1 MKKYF
6 IKTYG
11 CQMNHS
17 DSMIVSKILNDA
29 GFKKIENLKE
39 ADIILILTC
48 AVREHAEK
56 RVLGQI
62 LSLSSLKK
70 RKKCLIGILGC
81 MVKSLKEKLI
91 TGCLKEDF
99 IDFLLGPDTYRK
111 LPEIIEKKFKIYE
124 NKPIAIIEEEKETYS
139 DILPAIDLE
148 EIESFVTII
157 RGCNNFCSY
166 CIVPYVRGR
175 EKARPIFSL
184 LKEIDFLLSN
194 GKILITLLGQN
205 VLSYKYIENGKIFDF
220 TNLLTTIFEKFPNL
234 KYLHFLT
241 SHPKDLSFQLI
252 EKISEWMKM
261 GKLFKEL
268 HLPLQSGSNRILKLM
283 NRKYTRE
290 EYYEK
295 VKYLKE
301 LLPDISITTDLIVGF
316 PTETEEDYEATL
328 EMVKKIEFD
337 FAYMFKYSERP
348 YTTARNIFPK
358 INEEVKQE
366 RLEKLINLQNEITK
380 RKNEEMVNKN
390 YPIIIIKNQNN
401 ESLGRLPNNKLAI
414 VKEKLAVGKEYI
426 VKILKID
433 GWTPIGETI
442 KEFNN

>member
-11 CQMNHS
+11 CQMNQA
-17 DSMIVSKILNDA
+17 DSLVVSKILDDA
-29 GFKKIENLKE
+29 GFKKTENFKE
-39 ADIILILTC
+39 ADVILILTC

-62 LSLSSLKK
+62 FSLSSFKK

-81 MVKSLKEKLI
+81 MTKVLKERLI
-91 TGCLKEDF
+91 NGCLKENF

-124 NKPIAIIEEEKETYS
+124 DKTTTIVEEEKETYC
-139 DILPAIDLE
+139 DILPTIDSK
-148 EIESFVTII
+148 EIESFVTIM

-175 EKARPIFSL
+175 ERSKPIFSI
-184 LKEIDFLLSN
+184 LKEIDFLLLN
-194 GKILITLLGQN
+194 GKLLITLLGQN
-205 VLSYKYIENGKIFDF
+205 VLSYKYVENEKIFDF
-220 TNLLTTIFEKFPNL
+220 ANLLTTIFEKFPDL

-241 SHPKDLSFQLI
+241 SHPKDLSFPLI

-295 VKYLKE
+295 IKYLKE
-301 LLPDISITTDLIVGF
+301 LVPDISITTDLIVGF

-348 YTTARNIFPK
+348 YTSARDIFPK
-358 INEEVKQE
+358 VSEEVKQR
-366 RLEKLINLQNEITK
+366 RLERLINLQNEITK

-390 YPIIIIKNQNN
+390 YSIIIIKNQNN

-414 VKEKLAVGKEYI
+414 VKEKLTIGKEYI
-426 VKILKID
+426 IKILKID

-442 KEFNN
+442 KEF